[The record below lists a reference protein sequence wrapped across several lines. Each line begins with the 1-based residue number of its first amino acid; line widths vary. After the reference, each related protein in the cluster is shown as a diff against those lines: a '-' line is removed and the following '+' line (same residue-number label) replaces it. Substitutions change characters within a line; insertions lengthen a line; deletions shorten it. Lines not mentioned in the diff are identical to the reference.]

1 MMELEGNVWKDPK
14 SSWWFAQISFL
25 DVMTQGR
32 SRKEALEMIKDAV
45 IELLKDHYEDLL
57 GKRFQLTV
65 NLYENNIIGM
75 GSSNDNLL
83 LALGLK
89 RQRLRSGS
97 TIREVAK
104 RLKSK
109 SPNAYARYES
119 AHSIPS
125 FEKYSEL
132 LHAANPSRRPLLV
145 S

>member
-1 MMELEGNVWKDPK
+1 MELEGKVWKDPEHAG
-14 SSWWFAQISFL
+14 WLVEISFL

-32 SRKEALEMIKDAV
+32 TRKEALEMIKDAV
-45 IELLKDHYEDLL
+45 MELLEDSYEGLL
-57 GKRFQLTV
+57 DKRFHLTV
-65 NLYENNIIGM
+65 NLYEDGIIGM
-75 GSSNDNLL
+75 GASDEKILF
-83 LALGLK
+83 ALGLK

-97 TIREVAK
+97 SIREVSK

-119 AHSIPS
+119 AQARPS
-125 FEKYSEL
+125 LEKYAEL